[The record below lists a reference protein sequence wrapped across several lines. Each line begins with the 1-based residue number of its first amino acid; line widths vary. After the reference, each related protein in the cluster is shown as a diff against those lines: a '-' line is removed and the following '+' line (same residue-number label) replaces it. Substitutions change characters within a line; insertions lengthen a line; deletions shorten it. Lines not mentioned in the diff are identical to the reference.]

1 MSKSRGTP
9 NAVEILHRRI
19 IGDDAK
25 RQASLEEERLNARV
39 AQMIYDYRT
48 AADLSQK
55 ALATLIGT
63 TQSVIS
69 RLENSEY
76 EGHSLSMLERIAQ
89 AIHRRVT
96 VDMPAADSEGETV
109 HFAFRKLLANLRCR
123 KGLTVDQLAAKLELP
138 VSEVIALERSATHRP
153 KPLVLHRLSQFYDIP
168 QRHLAELA
176 GAIVQVPGVV
186 REQASRFAAQS
197 DSFAKLSREEQR
209 TLDEFVKFLKSAT

>member
-1 MSKSRGTP
+1 MSKSRGTA

-96 VDMPAADSEGETV
+96 VDMPAADSEAETV

-123 KGLTVDQLAAKLELP
+123 KGLTVDQLAAKL
-138 VSEVIALERSATHRP
+138 
-153 KPLVLHRLSQFYDIP
+153 
-168 QRHLAELA
+168 
-176 GAIVQVPGVV
+176 
-186 REQASRFAAQS
+186 
-197 DSFAKLSREEQR
+197 
-209 TLDEFVKFLKSAT
+209 